1 MAKLADVYQDL
12 LEQDLE
18 KERATELRIQQERTQ
33 ERRLTIENMLKVRF
47 GSVDEQLATLVQP
60 LADVSPEDYAQLLLQ
75 LATLSPEELLE
86 QFGQ

>member
-60 LADVSPEDYAQLLLQ
+60 LAELSPEDYAQLLLQ

-86 QFGQ
+86 HFGQ